1 MRSDYD
7 LYSVPQVPGPAP
19 NSASQRAAVL
29 VPIIER
35 ETEPTILLTRRSEH
49 LPTHA
54 GQISFPG
61 GREEPQ
67 DKGAIATALRETE
80 EEVGLPRS
88 HVTVAGRLDSY
99 LTVTGYRIVPIVGII
114 SPPFDLVLQ
123 KDEVAE
129 AFEVP
134 LSFVIDPRNHHLH
147 SREFRGTIRDYYA
160 MPYKNFYIWGATAH
174 MLVNLSDVLR
184 DKMNIQR

>member
-7 LYSVPQVPGPAP
+7 LYSDPLAPRPVPEIVP
-19 NSASQRAAVL
+19 QRAAVL
-29 VPIIER
+29 VPIVER
-35 ETEPTILLTRRSEH
+35 EAGPTILLTRRTDH

-80 EEVGLPRS
+80 EEVGLSRR

-99 LTVTGYRIVPIVGII
+99 LTVTGYRIVPIVGIV
-114 SPPFDLVLQ
+114 SPPFSLTLQ
-123 KDEVAE
+123 EEEVAE

-134 LSFVIDPRNHHLH
+134 LSFIIDPNNHQLH
-147 SREFRGTIRDYYA
+147 SRKFRGTVRDYYA
-160 MPYKNFYIWGATAH
+160 LPYKNFYIWGATAH

-184 DKMNIQR
+184 DKVAL